1 MRAAFYQGPRL
12 VALREA
18 PRPEPGPGEVLV
30 RVRACGICGSDLHRY
45 RGGGLGSGAVPGHE
59 IAGEVA
65 ALGPD
70 VAGWEPGAPVA
81 VEPLVTCRACSLCAR
96 GDYQLCRKRLLL
108 GVARDGGLAEYV
120 TVPAYTL
127 FPLPANLPF
136 PIGAL
141 AEPTAVA
148 VHAVRL
154 LDVQPDERVLVQG
167 SGSIGLLA
175 TLVARAAGAQVVAT
189 ARYPHQAEAASRF
202 GAGRVFPADEAG
214 AKELG
219 DYAAAEP
226 FDAVIETVGGEADT
240 LMQAPALVRPGG
252 RVCVVGI
259 FFQPP
264 RLNAF
269 ATVLKEVRLVG
280 AATYG
285 RAAGVADFTRAIEL
299 VAAHRDLLA
308 GLITHRFPLAEVAHA
323 YATADDKAS
332 HALKVTVEP

>member
-1 MRAAFYQGPRL
+1 MRAASYQGPRV
-12 VALREA
+12 VALRDV
-18 PRPEPGPGEVLV
+18 PRPQPGPGEVLV

-65 ALGPD
+65 ALGPG
-70 VAGWEPGAPVA
+70 VSGWEIGAPVA
-81 VEPLVTCRACSLCAR
+81 VEPLVTCRACTLCTR
-96 GDYQLCRKRLLL
+96 GDYQLCRRRLLL
-108 GVARDGGLAEYV
+108 GVGRDGGLAEYV
-120 TVPAYTL
+120 AVPVYTL
-127 FPLPANLPF
+127 FPLPADLPF
-136 PIGAL
+136 PVAAL

-154 LDVQPDERVLVQG
+154 LGVQPGERVLVQG
-167 SGSIGLLA
+167 SGSIGLLTA
-175 TLVARAAGAQVVAT
+175 LAARAAGAQVVAT
-189 ARYPHQAEAASRF
+189 ARYPHQAAAAHRF
-202 GAGRVFPADEAG
+202 GVTRVFPADGPG
-214 AKELG
+214 ARELA
-219 DYAAAEP
+219 DFAAAEP

-240 LMQAPALVRPGG
+240 LVQAPTLVRPGG

-269 ATVLKEVRLVG
+269 ATVLNEVRLVG

-285 RAAGVADFTRAIEL
+285 RAAGVADFERAIAL
-299 VAAHRDLLA
+299 VAAHRDLVS
-308 GLITHRFPLAEVAHA
+308 GLITHRFPLAEIARA

>member
-1 MRAAFYQGPRL
+1 MRAAAYQGPRT

-18 PRPEPGPGEVLV
+18 PQPEPGPGEVLV

-45 RGGGLGSGAVPGHE
+45 RGGGLGSGAIPGHE

-65 ALGPD
+65 ALGPG
-70 VAGWEPGAPVA
+70 VRGWEVGAPVA
-81 VEPLVTCRACSLCAR
+81 VEPLVTCRACALCAR
-96 GDYQLCRKRLLL
+96 GDYQLCRGRLLL
-108 GVARDGGLAEYV
+108 GVSRDGGLAEYV
-120 TVPAYTL
+120 AVPAYTL
-127 FPLPANLPF
+127 FALPADLP
-136 PIGAL
+136 PAVGAL
-141 AEPTAVA
+141 TEPTAVA

-154 LDVQPDERVLVQG
+154 AEVQPGERVLVQG
-167 SGSIGLLA
+167 SGSIGLLSA
-175 TLVARAAGAQVVAT
+175 LAARAAGAQVTAT
-189 ARYPHQAEAASRF
+189 ARYPHQAEAAQRF
-202 GAGRVFPADEAG
+202 GAARVFPADEAG
-214 AKELG
+214 AAELAA
-219 DYAAAEP
+219 YAAAEP

-240 LMQAPALVRPGG
+240 LVQAPALVRPGG

-285 RAAGVADFTRAIEL
+285 RAEGVADFERAIAL
-299 VAAHRDLLA
+299 VAAHRELVS
-308 GLITHRFPLAEVAHA
+308 GLITHRFPLAEVARA

-332 HALKVTVEP
+332 RAVKVTVEP

>member
-1 MRAAFYQGPRL
+1 MQAAFYQGPRR

-45 RGGGLGSGAVPGHE
+45 RGGGLGSGAIPGHE

-70 VAGWEPGAPVA
+70 VAGWELGAPVA
-81 VEPLVTCRACSLCAR
+81 VEPLMTCRACPLCAR
-96 GDYQLCRKRLLL
+96 GDEQLCRQRLLL
-108 GVARDGGLAEYV
+108 GVGRDGGLAEYV
-120 TVPAYTL
+120 AVPAYTL
-127 FPLPANLPF
+127 FPLPAGLPF

-148 VHAVRL
+148 VHALRL
-154 LDVQPDERVLVQG
+154 LGVQPGERVLVQG
-167 SGSIGLLA
+167 SGSIGLLTA
-175 TLVARAAGAQVVAT
+175 LVARATGAQVAAT
-189 ARYPHQAEAASRF
+189 ARYPHQAEAALRF
-202 GAGRVFPADEAG
+202 GAGRVFPADEVG
-214 AKELG
+214 ARELAAF
-219 DYAAAEP
+219 AAAEP
-226 FDAVIETVGGEADT
+226 FDVVIETVGGEADT
-240 LMQAPALVRPGG
+240 LVQAPALVRPGG

-269 ATVLKEVRLVG
+269 ATVLNEVRLVG

-285 RAAGVADFTRAIEL
+285 RAAGVADFARAIAL
-299 VAAHRDLLA
+299 VAAHRELLT
-308 GLITHRFPLAEVAHA
+308 GLITHRFPLAEVARA
-323 YATADDKAS
+323 YATADDKVS
-332 HALKVTVEP
+332 RALKVTVEP